1 MRYVCIFDFDFFS
14 RETTTLRRQIQ
25 AFVKDDFAQKVNV
38 GVGAYRDDDGKPLVL
53 NSVRKAEQMVL
64 DAEMNHEY
72 APIIGVKSYVDRS
85 LEFVY
90 GKDSEAMN
98 RIAAIQALSG
108 TGALRVCFQFLDRFM
123 ENKTIYMPQ
132 PTWGNHIPIAQ
143 DSGLNVEFYKYYDAD
158 KMWMDFDGL
167 MSDVRAAPNGSAFLL
182 HACAHNPTGIDPS
195 EEEWI
200 ELSALMKEK
209 SHVPI
214 FDSAYQ
220 GFASGDAEKDAF
232 AIRQFVKDGHNIALC
247 QSYAKNFGL
256 YVSYLNRSQEN
267 CKTLNNT

>member
-1 MRYVCIFDFDFFS
+1 MFFYAKRRRFDATA
-14 RETTTLRRQIQ
+14 RIQ
-25 AFVKDDFAQKVNV
+25 AFVKDDFEQKVNV

-143 DSGLNVEFYKYYDAD
+143 DSGAWSYKYYDAD
-158 KMWMDFDGL
+158 KMWMDFDG
-167 MSDVRAAPNGSAFLL
+167 
-182 HACAHNPTGIDPS
+182 
-195 EEEWI
+195 
-200 ELSALMKEK
+200 
-209 SHVPI
+209 
-214 FDSAYQ
+214 
-220 GFASGDAEKDAF
+220 
-232 AIRQFVKDGHNIALC
+232 
-247 QSYAKNFGL
+247 
-256 YVSYLNRSQEN
+256 
-267 CKTLNNT
+267 